1 MRRKLDTTI
10 GLAVPADMIDRID
23 RAADAEMCSR
33 SALMRKAISDH
44 LRKYEAQSPEPA
56 AA

>member
-10 GLAVPADMIDRID
+10 GLAVPADMIERID
-23 RAADAEMCSR
+23 RAADADMCSR
-33 SALMRKAISDH
+33 SALMRKAIDDH
-44 LRKYEAQSPEPA
+44 LRKREEPPAAPA